1 MIQLENNLL
10 DTPKILSAEDD
21 GTVFLG
27 WVCPIQYREV
37 VLCFPCFL
45 NIWLMNKYCIY
56 NFLTILQEDCALG
69 HMESMLH

>member
-21 GTVFLG
+21 GTGFLG
-27 WVCPIQYREV
+27 WVCPVQYREV

-45 NIWLMNKYCIY
+45 NI
-56 NFLTILQEDCALG
+56 
-69 HMESMLH
+69 